1 MPERKNHQDSKEYG
15 GLPLRF
21 KMPLPTFSI
30 SSDPPVAVDEI
41 QGQVPTITKNIRSQV
56 FS

>member
-41 QGQVPTITKNIRSQV
+41 QGTGAFYN
-56 FS
+56 

>member
-21 KMPLPTFSI
+21 KMSIPTFNI
-30 SSDPPVAVDEI
+30 PSDQQSAVPI
-41 QGQVPTITKNIRSQV
+41 QRVRHAYT
-56 FS
+56 

>member
-21 KMPLPTFSI
+21 KMSIPTFYI
-30 SSDPPVAVDEI
+30 PSDQQAAAPI
-41 QGQVPTITKNIRSQV
+41 QGSAACLHLKIK
-56 FS
+56 